1 MLSVDGEGKRKPNV
15 QYSCRS

>member
-15 QYSCRS
+15 QCSCRS